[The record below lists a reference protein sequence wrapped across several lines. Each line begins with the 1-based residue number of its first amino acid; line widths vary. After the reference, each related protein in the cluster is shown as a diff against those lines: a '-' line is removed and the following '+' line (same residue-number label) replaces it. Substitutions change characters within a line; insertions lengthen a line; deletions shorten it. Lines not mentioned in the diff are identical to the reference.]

1 MSEVSVV
8 MSAAVNYARN
18 KFQMIPWWLWLLQ
31 IVLSSFFTMFFFV
44 AMADYVNNPDVTV
57 RFVVIGN
64 VIQSIAST
72 TLYSISDMPGTEKH
86 TGMLGPLMQ
95 TPSSLFMVFLGMSF
109 LNILSGFI
117 SSVLSLC
124 YAQFVFGIDLSVANM
139 LSVAVILIM
148 TVFSLT
154 GFGMMI
160 GSVGLRL
167 RTSSIIANLVTYIG
181 LLLCGVTFP
190 VSYLP
195 EWCQAIANILPLT
208 YGVNAMRSAAD
219 GADIMAISNDIAIM
233 AVLGM
238 IYFIISIFLFNLFE
252 RKARALGTY
261 DSF

>member
-1 MSEVSVV
+1 MSELSIVR
-8 MSAAVNYARN
+8 SAAINYARN

-31 IVLSSFFTMFFFV
+31 IVLSSFFTMFFFAV
-44 AMADYVNNPDVTV
+44 MADYVSNPDVTV

-64 VIQSIAST
+64 VVQSIAAT
-72 TLYSISDMPGTEKH
+72 TLYAVSDMPGSEKH

-95 TPSSLFMVFLGMSF
+95 TPSNLFLIFLGMSF
-109 LNILSGFI
+109 LNIIAGFI
-117 SSVLSLC
+117 SSTLSLC
-124 YAQFVFGIDLSVANM
+124 YAQFIFGIDLSGANM
-139 LSVAVILIM
+139 LSVAVILVL

-160 GSVGLRL
+160 GSIGLRL
-167 RTSSIIANLVTYIG
+167 RTSSIIANLVSYLG

-190 VSYLP
+190 LSYLP
-195 EWCQAIANILPLT
+195 GWCQAIADILPLT

-219 GADIMAISNDIAIM
+219 GADLMSVSNDLLM
-233 AVLGM
+233 MVVLGVMYLM
-238 IYFIISIFLFNLFE
+238 ISMLLFNLFE

>member
-124 YAQFVFGIDLSVANM
+124 YAQFVFGIDLSAANM
-139 LSVAVILIM
+139 FSVAVILIM

-190 VSYLP
+190 ISYLP

-219 GADIMAISNDIAIM
+219 GADITAISNDIAVM
-233 AVLGM
+233 AVLGV

>member
-1 MSEVSVV
+1 MSE
-8 MSAAVNYARN
+8 MSIVFSSAVNYARN
-18 KFQMIPWWLWLLQ
+18 KFQVIPWWLWSLQ
-31 IVLSSFFTMFFFV
+31 IVLTSFFTMFFFAV
-44 AMADYVNNPDVTV
+44 MADYVSNPDVTV

-64 VIQSIAST
+64 VIQSIAAT
-72 TLYSISDMPGTEKH
+72 TLYSVSDMPGTEKH

-95 TPSSLFMVFLGMSF
+95 TPSSLFLVFLGMSF

-117 SSVLSLC
+117 SSILSLC
-124 YAQFVFGIDLSVANM
+124 YAQFVFGIDLSMANM
-139 LSVAVILIM
+139 VSVAVILVV

-167 RTSSIIANLVTYIG
+167 RTSAIIANLVSYIG

-190 VSYLP
+190 LSYLP
-195 EWCQAIANILPLT
+195 GWCQAIADILPLT
-208 YGVNAMRSAAD
+208 YGVNAMRAAAD
-219 GADIMAISNDIAIM
+219 GADIASISSDIVM
-233 AVLGM
+233 MMLLGVM
-238 IYFIISIFLFNLFE
+238 YFVISIFLFGLFE

>member
-1 MSEVSVV
+1 MSEMSVV
-8 MSAAVNYARN
+8 FSSAVNYARN

-31 IVLSSFFTMFFFV
+31 IVLSSFFTMFFFA
-44 AMADYVNNPDVTV
+44 AMADYVSNPDVTV

-72 TLYSISDMPGTEKH
+72 TLYSVSDMPGTEKH

-95 TPSSLFMVFLGMSF
+95 TPSSLFLIFLGMSF

-124 YAQFVFGIDLSVANM
+124 YAQFIFGIDLSAANM
-139 LSVAVILIM
+139 LSVAAILVI

-160 GSVGLRL
+160 GSIGLRL
-167 RTSSIIANLVTYIG
+167 RTSSIIANLVSYLG

-190 VSYLP
+190 LSYLP
-195 EWCQAIANILPLT
+195 EWCQAVANILPLT
-208 YGVNAMRSAAD
+208 YGVSAMRMAAD
-219 GADIMAISNDIAIM
+219 GADIVSVSGDILTMIILGIIYFAIS
-233 AVLGM
+233 V
-238 IYFIISIFLFNLFE
+238 FLFGLFE
-252 RKARALGTY
+252 KKARALGTY